1 MIKITDIDWDYS
13 ESTINDRNLPSELTI
28 SDADD
33 KTDDEI
39 IDRLSDIY
47 EFTINSCSI
56 EREN

>member
-1 MIKITDIDWDYS
+1 MIKITDIDWDCS
-13 ESTINDRNLPSELTI
+13 ESTINDRNLPSELTV